1 MNTAG
6 LRKALG
12 LVLERYRLERAVTI
26 ETLAA
31 ATGVAEALLKAYED
45 GSYGPT
51 FADFVCIADG
61 LDVPPCTLLNDVLVQ
76 WKSNP
81 PTDY

>member
-12 LVLERYRLERAVTI
+12 VVLERYRNERAVTI
-26 ETLAA
+26 ETLAT
-31 ATGVAEALLKAYED
+31 ATGIAEVLLKAYEE

-51 FADFVCIADG
+51 FADFLRIAHG

-76 WKSNP
+76 WKAN